1 MQIKDA
7 VTAAKNTWLLE
18 LRNVSGQ
25 VGLLALEAMDLR
37 TRRWKARKDKDPQL
51 KLSRVGGAVELI
63 TNEKVECEP
72 FIDTA
77 REHTNPPTIDNVLD
91 NEKLKVDFKPLYQC
105 ILIYTALDSLPELQ
119 KSYQADRKTQ
129 STLILSS
136 ALALQSLPVLTQ
148 EITGFFISETHVLR
162 TTRGFRTKS
171 EVEEL
176 WEGVVTRLN
185 SSVSSALERESDPDI
200 FLAVK
205 ECLLG
210 FIMTMEVCAL
220 HSYVRRFIERCTILG
235 VQLRLPLTPWGYPYP
250 LRKVCQTAGEQIRRH
265 L

>member
-1 MQIKDA
+1 MSS
-7 VTAAKNTWLLE
+7 LLTQPDSTPI
-18 LRNVSGQ
+18 LPYV
-25 VGLLALEAMDLR
+25 
-37 TRRWKARKDKDPQL
+37 
-51 KLSRVGGAVELI
+51 
-63 TNEKVECEP
+63 
-72 FIDTA
+72 
-77 REHTNPPTIDNVLD
+77 DNVLD
-91 NEKLKVDFKPLYQC
+91 NDKLKVDFKPFYQC

-162 TTRGFRTKS
+162 TTRGFRTES

-176 WEGVVTRLN
+176 WDGVVTRLN
-185 SSVSSALERESDPDI
+185 SSVSSALEQESDPDI

-220 HSYVRRFIERCTILG
+220 SSHTRRVIDRSFLLG
-235 VQLRLPLTPWGYPYP
+235 VQL
-250 LRKVCQTAGEQIRRH
+250 
-265 L
+265 